1 MSFPWNP
8 CDPTRL
14 IHPGGNYTTGLQ
26 ENELILARE
35 YLVAGRWGK
44 TWGQRVLCPH
54 MNTSRNRQLGHKQL
68 NLNPAVVALALRSRV
83 IGNGLGLAGTLG
95 FNPALANVL
104 F

>member
-1 MSFPWNP
+1 MKKSLRWNP

-44 TWGQRVLCPH
+44 NRGTEHALSPQ
-54 MNTSRNRQLGHKQL
+54 MNTFRLGHKQL

>member
-1 MSFPWNP
+1 MSFPRIP

-35 YLVAGRWGK
+35 YWVAGRWKK
-44 TWGQRVLCPH
+44 TWGQRVLCPQ
-54 MNTSRNRQLGHKQL
+54 MNTFRLGHKQL
-68 NLNPAVVALALRSRV
+68 NLNSAVIALALRSRI

-95 FNPALANVL
+95 FNPALVTVL

>member
-1 MSFPWNP
+1 MRVKNS

-26 ENELILARE
+26 ENELISARA

-44 TWGQRVLCPH
+44 PWGQSTLCPP
-54 MNTSRNRQLGHKQL
+54 MNTSRLGHKQL

-95 FNPALANVL
+95 FNPAPVNVL